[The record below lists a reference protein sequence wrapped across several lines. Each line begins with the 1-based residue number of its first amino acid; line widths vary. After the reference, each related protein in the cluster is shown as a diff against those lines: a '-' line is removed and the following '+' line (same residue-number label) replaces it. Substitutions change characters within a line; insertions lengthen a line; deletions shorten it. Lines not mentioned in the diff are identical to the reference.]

1 MGDWN
6 KQKCRVFLHQKEHHF
21 WWSVILV
28 TGIIKPTLWACNSLS
43 IPLWTN
49 LSFPWTAVLMPL
61 KNVQRPLVSK
71 IQQQTPSICICSC
84 RLYHL
89 WRAVLYFCVP
99 RMAQS
104 LDTFTHYL
112 GYFFFFCSSSFFSQI
127 SSPALIITI
136 GSGWIKDLSH
146 LIQWHKYETF
156 IIYSTR
162 RSAKDKFTCDTCKIN
177 SYLFLT
183 DFH

>member
-1 MGDWN
+1 MQGISPPKGTSFLIVSNTGYWHN
-6 KQKCRVFLHQKEHHF
+6 KANSVGMQKLVNPFMNKPLLSVDCSPNASKECPETPGQQDPAANALHLHLLLQIIPLVKSSSVFLCSQNGPESWHLH
-21 WWSVILV
+21 
-28 TGIIKPTLWACNSLS
+28 SL
-43 IPLWTN
+43 PGL
-49 LSFPWTAVLMPL
+49 
-61 KNVQRPLVSK
+61 
-71 IQQQTPSICICSC
+71 
-84 RLYHL
+84 
-89 WRAVLYFCVP
+89 
-99 RMAQS
+99 
-104 LDTFTHYL
+104 
-112 GYFFFFCSSSFFSQI
+112 FFFFCSSSFFSQI

-136 GSGWIKDLSH
+136 GSGWMKDLSH